1 MIVGMPLQRI
11 RILTVEYDR
20 ICGKIRKACK
30 NANIKLPSLVNN
42 QGTQYTVLGLALVFF
57 GIHVGK
63 IKRKHELIAFLR
75 MHGCKT
81 TDPQPRHL
89 GMQCGL
95 DFLIMGSKHPRTKKI
110 LKAGEYCLWS
120 LGKSHPNA
128 ANQHRMNPNAISKDA
143 FAIIKRKYN
152 SRCASCG
159 SPEGQPNYK
168 NAHVITTLEKGH
180 MDPRKPI
187 DINKN
192 CIPICGVCNK
202 VYKNRVVFT
211 QRGFVKPI
219 RI

>member
-1 MIVGMPLQRI
+1 MPLQRI
-11 RILTVEYDR
+11 RIIRAAYDA
-20 ICGKIRKACK
+20 ICDKVRK
-30 NANIKLPSLVNN
+30 NSLVKLPNLVNA
-42 QGTQYTVLGLALVFF
+42 QGTQYTVLGLCLVFF
-57 GIHVGK
+57 ANHVGK
-63 IKRKHELIAFLR
+63 IKKKHELMAFLR
-75 MHGCKT
+75 KHGCKT

-95 DFLIMGSKHPRTKKI
+95 DFLIMGSMHPRTKKI

-120 LGKSHPNA
+120 LGKPHPNA
-128 ANQHRMNPNAISKDA
+128 ANQHRRHISNDA

-152 SRCASCG
+152 SRCACCG
-159 SPEGQPNYK
+159 SQEGHPNFK
-168 NAHVITTLEKGH
+168 NPRVMTTLEKGH

-187 DINKN
+187 DIQTN

-219 RI
+219 I